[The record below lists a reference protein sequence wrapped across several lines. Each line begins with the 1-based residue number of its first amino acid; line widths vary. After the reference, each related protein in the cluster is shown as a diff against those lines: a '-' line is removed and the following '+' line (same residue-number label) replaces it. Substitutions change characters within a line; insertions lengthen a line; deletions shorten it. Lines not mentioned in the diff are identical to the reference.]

1 MPARAPSLLV
11 TAESPLCVGLR
22 VRRWRSRSAGQMRPH
37 IPRRRR
43 GLHRTTGATLSYSVV
58 GALCPR
64 RCPLS
69 YLGSPTGPFLGRG
82 CVVRSFFGTT
92 ARSAR
97 LAPTDRLRLIA
108 YTVRPAVRGCSR
120 RGTSPSQLCVMPL
133 APVPLSIRRRDS
145 STALARL
152 FAEGNSLRLGERGS
166 ALSGPQ
172 HPLLLRG
179 GFRRGNIRFMLRPE
193 RSFASLVGPTLSGSG
208 GSILGAFTGAVA
220 LPRRPIPYA
229 RERAVPRGRTLT
241 GWRITVT
248 GCEPPSPLKFRTSGF
263 PQYGFE

>member
-179 GFRRGNIRFMLRPE
+179 DFDAATFASCYGPSARSPPWWVPPSRAAEALSSELSPE
-193 RSFASLVGPTLSGSG
+193 RSPYPGVRFPTRVNGQFRAAGLSPA
-208 GSILGAFTGAVA
+208 GA
-220 LPRRPIPYA
+220 
-229 RERAVPRGRTLT
+229 
-241 GWRITVT
+241 
-248 GCEPPSPLKFRTSGF
+248 
-263 PQYGFE
+263 